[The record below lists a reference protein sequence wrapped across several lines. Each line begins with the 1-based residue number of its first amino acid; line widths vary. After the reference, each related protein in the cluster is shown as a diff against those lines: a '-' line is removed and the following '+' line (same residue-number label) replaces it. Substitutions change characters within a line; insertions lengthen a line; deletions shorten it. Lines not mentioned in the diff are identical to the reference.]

1 MIKNEEEFI
10 ELITKNFERIKDIP
24 KNWIGVG
31 DDAAKIISS
40 DKSLIFCTDAMVE
53 NVHFKTHDDY
63 NDVGWKSIVSNQ
75 SDLAAMGAYPVAFCI
90 TIGINKRLNQ
100 NKIKKLY
107 EGMNSACKEFGG
119 YLVGGD
125 IVKSETSFISI
136 SAIGTL
142 YNTKRIMVRDN
153 AKIGDLVAHTGNI
166 GDSGAGLFKL
176 ENNLSKKND
185 SQIKKFLRPIPRIKE
200 AQMAIEIGVECCID
214 LSDGLEKDLMRICNA
229 SHVEII
235 INFEKIR
242 TSKELHNLYENNLFQ
257 DKVLSSGEDYEL
269 ILIGDE
275 KKINSLKKKIDLN
288 IIGKVINNKKSDL
301 KFFNNSSEINKKSN
315 NYDHFKN

>member
-242 TSKELHNLYENNLFQ
+242 TSKELHNLYENNLF
-257 DKVLSSGEDYEL
+257 
-269 ILIGDE
+269 
-275 KKINSLKKKIDLN
+275 
-288 IIGKVINNKKSDL
+288 
-301 KFFNNSSEINKKSN
+301 
-315 NYDHFKN
+315 

>member
-200 AQMAIEIGVECCID
+200 AQMAIEIGLECCID

>member
-1 MIKNEEEFI
+1 
-10 ELITKNFERIKDIP
+10 
-24 KNWIGVG
+24 
-31 DDAAKIISS
+31 
-40 DKSLIFCTDAMVE
+40 
-53 NVHFKTHDDY
+53 
-63 NDVGWKSIVSNQ
+63 
-75 SDLAAMGAYPVAFCI
+75 
-90 TIGINKRLNQ
+90 
-100 NKIKKLY
+100 
-107 EGMNSACKEFGG
+107 
-119 YLVGGD
+119 
-125 IVKSETSFISI
+125 
-136 SAIGTL
+136 
-142 YNTKRIMVRDN
+142 
-153 AKIGDLVAHTGNI
+153 
-166 GDSGAGLFKL
+166 
-176 ENNLSKKND
+176 
-185 SQIKKFLRPIPRIKE
+185 
-200 AQMAIEIGVECCID
+200 
-214 LSDGLEKDLMRICNA
+214 MRICNA

>member
-53 NVHFKTHDDY
+53 NVHFKTHHDY